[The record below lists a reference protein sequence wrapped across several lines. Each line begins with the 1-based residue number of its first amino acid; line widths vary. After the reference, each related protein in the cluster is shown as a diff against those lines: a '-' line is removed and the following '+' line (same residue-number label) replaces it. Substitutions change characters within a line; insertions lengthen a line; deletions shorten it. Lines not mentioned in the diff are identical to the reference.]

1 VDKPDFSIQP
11 VANEALEKEIVD
23 HLNNLTKPTGS
34 LGRLEEFA
42 LRFCLCRG
50 KAGAQLS
57 RMKVFTFAG
66 DHGITEENI
75 TPYPSEVTYQ
85 MVLNMITGGAA
96 ISVMC
101 RKAGIECA
109 VVDMGVKASFQEF
122 PGLLIRKIAPGTRNF
137 KKGPAMS
144 NEDCVKAL
152 HVGYDLAKESLC
164 DLLGVGEMGIG
175 NTSSASALYSL
186 LLDLDPEDTIGA
198 GTGSVGAVLERKKQA
213 VREGVLFHRREWD
226 HTPLQ
231 ALRRVGG
238 FEIAGMTGLIL
249 GGAQSRIPVVVD
261 GFVATAAALVAMK
274 MEPVVKEYLFFA
286 HASAEHFH
294 KPFLASQGIEPI
306 LSLDMRLG
314 EGTGSVLAM
323 QIIAQAMECYHRM
336 ATFDSAGVS
345 GRERGS

>member
-1 VDKPDFSIQP
+1 VDKPSFTIHP
-11 VANEALEKEIVD
+11 VANKNLERGILD
-23 HLNNLTKPTGS
+23 RLNNLTKPIGS
-34 LGRLEEFA
+34 LGRLEDFA
-42 LRFCLCRG
+42 LRYCLCRG
-50 KAGAQLS
+50 NAGAHLS
-57 RMKVFTFAG
+57 RMKIFTFAG

-85 MVLNMITGGAA
+85 MVLNMIAGGAA

-101 RKAGIECA
+101 KKAGIDCR
-109 VVDMGVKASFQEF
+109 VVDMGVKGIFQEC
-122 PGLLIRKIAPGTRNF
+122 PGLLIRKIALGTKNF

-144 NEDCVKAL
+144 DEECLKAL
-152 HVGYDLAKESLC
+152 YAGSDLARESGC

-186 LLDLDPEDTIGA
+186 LLDLNPEDTIGA
-198 GTGSVGAVLERKKQA
+198 GTGSVGALLEKKKQV

-226 HTPLQ
+226 QTPME

-238 FEIAGMTGLIL
+238 FEIAGMTGMIL
-249 GGAQSRIPVVVD
+249 GGAQSRIPVVID
-261 GFVATAAALVAMK
+261 GFIATAAALVAMK
-274 MEPVVKEYLFFA
+274 MEPVVKDYLFFA

-294 KPFLASQGIEPI
+294 KPFLASLGIEPI

-345 GRERGS
+345 GKE

>member
-1 VDKPDFSIQP
+1 MDKPCVLIHPAADKDI
-11 VANEALEKEIVD
+11 EKEVLD
-23 HLNNLTKPTGS
+23 RLNNLTKPIGS
-34 LGRLEEFA
+34 LGRLEEFV
-42 LRFCLCRG
+42 LRYCLCRG
-50 KAGAQLS
+50 TAAAKVS
-57 RMKVFTFAG
+57 RMKIFTFAG

-85 MVLNMITGGAA
+85 MALNMAAGGAA

-109 VVDMGVKASFQEF
+109 VVDMGVKSSFQEF
-122 PGLLIRKIAPGTRNF
+122 PGLLIRKIAGGTKNF
-137 KKGPAMS
+137 KKEPAMS
-144 NEDCVKAL
+144 REECLKAL
-152 HVGYDLAKESLC
+152 DVGQDLAKGSAC

-186 LLDLDPEDTIGA
+186 LLDLAPEDTIGA
-198 GTGSVGAVLERKKQA
+198 GTGSVGALLEKKKQV
-213 VREGVLFHRREWD
+213 VRDAVLFHRREWD
-226 HTPLQ
+226 RTPFE

-238 FEIAGMTGLIL
+238 FEIAGMTGMIL

-274 MEPVVKEYLFFA
+274 MEPEVKDCLFFA

-306 LSLDMRLG
+306 LSLNMRLG

-323 QIIAQAMECYHRM
+323 QIIVQAMECYHRM

-345 GRERGS
+345 GKE

>member
-1 VDKPDFSIQP
+1 MDKPSFAIHPAADTM
-11 VANEALEKEIVD
+11 LEQEIVGR
-23 HLNNLTKPTGS
+23 LNNLTKPTGS

-42 LRFCLCRG
+42 LRYCLCRG
-50 KAGAQLS
+50 SVDARLS
-57 RMKVFTFAG
+57 RMKIFTFAG

-85 MVLNMITGGAA
+85 MVLNMVRGGAA

-101 RKAGIECA
+101 MKAGIDCA
-109 VVDMGVKASFQEF
+109 VVDMGVKVRFQDS
-122 PGLLIRKIAPGTRNF
+122 PGLVIRKIAPGTKNF

-144 NEDCVKAL
+144 DRECLKAL
-152 HVGYDLAKESLC
+152 FAGYDLARGSAC

-186 LLDLDPEDTIGA
+186 LLGLDPEDTIGL
-198 GTGSVGAVLERKKQA
+198 GTGSVGPLLERKKQ
-213 VREGVLFHRREWD
+213 VIRDGVLFHRREWD
-226 HTPLQ
+226 HTPLE

-238 FEIAGMTGLIL
+238 FEIAGMTGMIL
-249 GGAQSRIPVVVD
+249 GGAQSRIPVVID

-274 MEPVVKEYLFFA
+274 MMPEVKDYLFFA
-286 HASAEHFH
+286 HASAEQFH

-306 LSLDMRLG
+306 LSLGMRLG

-323 QIIAQAMECYHRM
+323 EIIAQAMECYHRM
-336 ATFDSAGVS
+336 ATFEAAGVS
-345 GRERGS
+345 GKT

>member
-1 VDKPDFSIQP
+1 MDKPCFAIHPAADKDI
-11 VANEALEKEIVD
+11 EKEVVD
-23 HLNNLTKPTGS
+23 RLNNLTKPIGS
-34 LGRLEEFA
+34 LGRLEEFV
-42 LRFCLCRG
+42 LRYCLCRG
-50 KAGAQLS
+50 TAAAKVS
-57 RMKVFTFAG
+57 RMKLFTFAG

-85 MVLNMITGGAA
+85 MALNMAAGGAA

-101 RKAGIECA
+101 RKAGIDCT
-109 VVDMGVKASFQEF
+109 VVDVGVKSSFQEF
-122 PGLLIRKIAPGTRNF
+122 PGLLIKKIARGTKNF
-137 KKGPAMS
+137 KKAPAMS
-144 NEDCVKAL
+144 REECLKAL
-152 HVGYDLAKESLC
+152 DVGQDLAKGSAC

-198 GTGSVGAVLERKKQA
+198 GTGSVGALLEKKKQVVRDA
-213 VREGVLFHRREWD
+213 VLLHRREWD
-226 HTPLQ
+226 RTPFE

-238 FEIAGMTGLIL
+238 FEIAGMTGMIL
-249 GGAQSRIPVVVD
+249 GGARSLIPVVID

-274 MEPVVKEYLFFA
+274 MEPAVKDYLFFA

-306 LSLDMRLG
+306 LSLNMRLG

-323 QIIAQAMECYHRM
+323 QIIVQAMECYHRM
-336 ATFDSAGVS
+336 ATFGSAGVS
-345 GRERGS
+345 GKEA

>member
-1 VDKPDFSIQP
+1 VDKPSFAISP
-11 VANEALEKEIVD
+11 VANEDLEKEIVNR
-23 HLNNLTKPTGS
+23 LNNLTKPIGS

-42 LRFCLCRG
+42 LRYCLCRG
-50 KAGAQLS
+50 NAGAQLS
-57 RMKVFTFAG
+57 RMKIFTFAG
-66 DHGITEENI
+66 DHGITEENV

-85 MVLNMITGGAA
+85 MVLNMVHGGAA

-101 RKAGIECA
+101 RKAGIDCA
-109 VVDMGVKASFQEF
+109 VVDMGVKGAFQQF
-122 PGLLIRKIAPGTRNF
+122 SGLLIRKIAPGTRNF
-137 KKGPAMS
+137 KKELAMS
-144 NEDCVKAL
+144 DEECLKAL
-152 HVGYDLAKESLC
+152 YAGYDLAQGSAC
-164 DLLGVGEMGIG
+164 DLLGIGEMGIG

-198 GTGSVGAVLERKKQA
+198 GTGSVGAFLEKKKQV
-213 VREGVLFHRREWD
+213 VRDGVLFHRREWD
-226 HTPLQ
+226 HTPLG

-238 FEIAGMTGLIL
+238 FEIAGMTGMIL
-249 GGAQSRIPVVVD
+249 GGAESRIPVVVD
-261 GFVATAAALVAMK
+261 GFVATAAALVAVK
-274 MEPVVKEYLFFA
+274 MEPAAKGYLFFA

-294 KPFLASQGIEPI
+294 KPFLASQGIRPI

-345 GRERGS
+345 AKME